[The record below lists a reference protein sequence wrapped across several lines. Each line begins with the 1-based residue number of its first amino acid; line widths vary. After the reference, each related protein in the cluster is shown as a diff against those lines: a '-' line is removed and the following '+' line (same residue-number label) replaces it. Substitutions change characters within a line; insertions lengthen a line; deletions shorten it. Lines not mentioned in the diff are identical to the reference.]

1 MDASPTHW
9 GPRMNKTTLAIL
21 WHQHQ
26 PYYPDDL
33 TGETLMPWV
42 RLHAAKDYYGMALH
56 LLEVPEFR
64 CTINL
69 VPSLVRQLLACS
81 EGRVRDRHLEI
92 SRKPADGL
100 TEEEA
105 LYLLDQFFM
114 ANPETMIR
122 PFPRYMELYQQRR
135 PQRDTA
141 RTALPRFSTRDLRD
155 LQVWHNLV
163 WIHPL
168 AFERDAE
175 LAEFRRQAQDW
186 TEEEKSWLLDK
197 QLSIVREV
205 LPLHRQLADSGQV
218 ELTTTPFYHPIMP
231 LLWDKRLARQAM
243 PGCALPRHVEG
254 YPEDLH
260 EHLRRAVALHTEQF
274 GRPPVGLWPSEGS
287 VCEEILPLIAE
298 HGFRWLATDEEI
310 LACSLGG
317 AVGRGE
323 RGDVRSP
330 ELLYQPWRCGEDGLL
345 QIVFRDHAL
354 SDLIGFQYQR
364 MNPQA
369 AAADLLERVRAIG
382 QAVVARR
389 ATPPALVSIIL
400 DGENCWE
407 YYPDGGVT
415 FLRTLYR
422 RAVSSEHLRPMTISE
437 HLEQFP
443 ATDRIERLFAG
454 SWIAHNFAIW
464 IGHEEDN
471 TAWDLLHD
479 TRQRL
484 IHEQHRGGH
493 DPEALQRAWNEI
505 YIAEGSDWFWW
516 YGDDHNSAQ
525 DELFDWLFRKHLQNV
540 YHLLGLRVPGALL
553 QPISRAAQRRRWTQ
567 PSAFLNVRLDG
578 YVSFFEWLGA
588 GHYAVVSERGTMTQ
602 VTGGRVKELFF
613 GFDDEHLL
621 LRLDTPINAAED
633 LADTEIHVIFLQP
646 RERTVVF
653 RPRDGSYHAQ
663 AVAPASGTSRH
674 SAPPD
679 ERSSNHPGPTA
690 ATRLATATPP
700 APATTAATVTTS
712 ARTAA
717 AIAVAAV
724 AEIAIPLAEL
734 AGQPGEPLRFYL
746 ELHPAGGAPERV
758 PQESVLETRI
768 PDRHSQLIEWIV

>member
-1 MDASPTHW
+1 MT
-9 GPRMNKTTLAIL
+9 KTTLAIL

-33 TGETLMPWV
+33 TGETVMPWV

-69 VPSLVRQLLACS
+69 VPSLVHQLLAYCD
-81 EGRVRDRHLEI
+81 GRIRDRHLEI
-92 SRKPADGL
+92 ARTPADGL
-100 TEEEA
+100 SEEQA
-105 LYLLDQFFM
+105 LFLLDQFFM
-114 ANPETMIR
+114 ANPDTMIR
-122 PFPRYMELYQQRR
+122 PFPRYLELYQLRR

-141 RTALPRFSTRDLRD
+141 RAALPRFQVRDLRD
-155 LQVWHNLV
+155 LQVWHNLA

-168 AFERDAE
+168 EFERNTE
-175 LAEFRRQAQDW
+175 LAEFLRQGQDW
-186 TEEEKSWLLDK
+186 SEQDKQWLLDE
-197 QLSIVREV
+197 QLRIVREV
-205 LPLHRQLADSGQV
+205 LPLHRRLAESGQI

-260 EHLRRAVALHTEQF
+260 EHLQRAVALHTEQF
-274 GRPPVGLWPSEGS
+274 GAPPVGLWPSEGS

-323 RGDVRSP
+323 RGNVRNP

-364 MNPQA
+364 MDPQA

-382 QAVVARR
+382 QAVALRR
-389 ATPPALVSIIL
+389 PALHALVPIIL

-407 YYPDGGVT
+407 YYPDGGVR

-422 RAVSSEHLRPMTISE
+422 QAAASNHVRPLTISE

-443 ATDRIERLFAG
+443 GTERIERLFAG
-454 SWIAHNFAIW
+454 SWISHNFAIW

-471 TAWDLLHD
+471 TAWDLLHE
-479 TRQRL
+479 TRERLVQQQRSGR
-484 IHEQHRGGH
+484 HS
-493 DPEALQRAWNEI
+493 PEVLQRAWNEI

-540 YHLLGLRVPGALL
+540 YQLLDLPIPRALL
-553 QPISRAAQRRRWTQ
+553 RPISRAAQRRRWTQ
-567 PSAFLNVRLDG
+567 PTTPLTVRLDG

-588 GHYAVVSERGTMTQ
+588 GHYTVVSERGTMTQ
-602 VTGGRVKELFF
+602 VTTGRVKELFF
-613 GFDDEHLL
+613 GFDGRHLL
-621 LRLDTPINAAED
+621 VRLDTLLLASED
-633 LADTEIHVIFLQP
+633 LADTEIHVAILQP
-646 RERTVVF
+646 QDVLFVF
-653 RPRDGSYHAQ
+653 QPHEEGYRVRRLVPLETATASSAAPPSALSGPAGK
-663 AVAPASGTSRH
+663 PASQGQ
-674 SAPPD
+674 SAPV
-679 ERSSNHPGPTA
+679 A
-690 ATRLATATPP
+690 AIALEQAATPP
-700 APATTAATVTTS
+700 RAELT
-712 ARTAA
+712 RA

-724 AEIAIPLAEL
+724 AEIAIPLEEL
-734 AGQPGEPLRFYL
+734 NAAPGRPLHFYI
-746 ELHPAGGAPERV
+746 ELHPAGGAPERI
-758 PQESVLETRI
+758 PQESVLETTL
-768 PDRHSQLIEWIV
+768 PDERTRAATWLV